1 MVQHQDH
8 EQTEVVPSD
17 AVQQKPVGSLGQY
30 ASQRSA
36 GWGVA
41 TVMLGTAFLLVLG
54 YMLLSADPS
63 PASVSTRDIG
73 ADHSTGPTDPNGPR

>member
-1 MVQHQDH
+1 MVQRQDH

-17 AVQQKPVGSLGQY
+17 AVGQKNVGSLGQC
-30 ASQRSA
+30 ASQRRA
-36 GWGVA
+36 GWGAA
-41 TVMLGTAFLLVLG
+41 TAVLGTAFLLVLG
-54 YMLLSADPS
+54 YMLLSAEPS